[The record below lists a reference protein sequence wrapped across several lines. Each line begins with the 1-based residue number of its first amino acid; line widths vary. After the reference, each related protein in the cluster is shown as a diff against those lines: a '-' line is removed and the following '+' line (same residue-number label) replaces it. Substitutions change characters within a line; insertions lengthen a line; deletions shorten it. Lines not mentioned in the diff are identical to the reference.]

1 MTSYQA
7 FRRRYGDRNL
17 CQHPRDLGDLRDIRK
32 CRIYTGDIMRTVM
45 LSSRPYTLLR
55 VECTLQLG
63 KIGVRIDGAK
73 EDGFVLREGL

>member
-1 MTSYQA
+1 M
-7 FRRRYGDRNL
+7 
-17 CQHPRDLGDLRDIRK
+17 C
-32 CRIYTGDIMRTVM
+32 TVM
-45 LSSRPYTLLR
+45 LSARPYALLR